1 MVMAYVGGERLLGLR
16 RKMRVGCDHPHRVFG
31 VDHLAHEDISA
42 PSQFGECLAWPGIPA
57 ENDYAAWSFEPVRKG
72 LVPSRIE
79 RLIVCILRREYLD
92 PAIRLSQPSDRKSTR
107 LNYTKQCAS
116 RMTTSA

>member
-92 PAIRLSQPSDRKSTR
+92 PAIRIHQHSLRSEEH
-107 LNYTKQCAS
+107 
-116 RMTTSA
+116 TSELQSLM

>member
-1 MVMAYVGGERLLGLR
+1 
-16 RKMRVGCDHPHRVFG
+16 MRISDWSSDVCSSD
-31 VDHLAHEDISA
+31 LAHEDISA

-92 PAIRLSQPSDRKSTR
+92 PAIRIYQPSLCDVVR
-107 LNYTKQCAS
+107 LNGAGS
-116 RMTTSA
+116 RNREYRLLHINALRHTEIGRAHV

>member
-1 MVMAYVGGERLLGLR
+1 
-16 RKMRVGCDHPHRVFG
+16 MRISDWSSDVCSSDLPHRVFG

-92 PAIRLSQPSDRKSTR
+92 PAIRIYQPSLCDVRVKEIGR
-107 LNYTKQCAS
+107 AHV
-116 RMTTSA
+116 